1 MAYVKKSAIDSF
13 ENIRTD
19 IENGSLYFKKNY
31 KTYNDYVRFVFKTCL
46 TPADRSVN
54 QEIQKPNMEF
64 NILEAFISRL
74 CGEFSKMD
82 PAFTVRAKEGVRLIN
97 PDVIELVE
105 AHLKAA
111 FCGGDKSSL
120 SYHIYRDILSGGY
133 SVAKIYTDYANEM
146 SFDQKIYIERVFDPT
161 LTVFDPLARK
171 SHKGDGRFA
180 CELFPKSAGEAEEMY
195 GSDILKDV
203 KFTRNAGVGNFNW
216 SYRNQKERILLFA
229 EYYRKKMKNTKI
241 LKLANGHSVTEKQ
254 YEEFLMKWEQAGIIE
269 QAPIVIKSRMTDIET
284 IDKFTITGTK
294 IVEHKETNFS
304 MLPLVFFD
312 GNSVIVRDTTDS
324 TAEQVIRPYV
334 YHARDTQKMKNFAG
348 QSLCN
353 EIENLVQHKW
363 IAPVEGIPSNEDY
376 QEAYV
381 NPQKSTTVL
390 YNQYKDGDPKIPL
403 NPPQAITR
411 PPIPP
416 ELAAT
421 FNLADNTVQ
430 VILGSYDAALGA
442 NENDISGIA
451 IMQGAMHSNAAA
463 MPYTMGFIEGWA
475 RCGEIYL
482 NLLPKYYV
490 TPRTIPIVMP
500 NGKRDFYEVN
510 AKGGKG
516 IKFDYDVSALEVSIE
531 PGVNYEVQKQIA
543 LKTIISLMGISDS
556 FKAFMNENGLE
567 VLLDNIDIR
576 GIDKLRYLV
585 QEWMD
590 KEKESAAK
598 AQEANANQPTPEQ
611 IAAGQVKVEADKVQA
626 MREGNQLK
634 AQIEMAKASGSEAI
648 QNKEADIKFLEVM
661 TKIQD
666 ADLDRALDQERLDA
680 ENARTAVEV
689 TTKLGKHI
697 LEIGEAHNEKRQ
709 ADEERNEKVNGGNT
723 HENGEST

>member
-1 MAYVKKSAIDSF
+1 MTRIKKSALDSF
-13 ENIRTD
+13 DEIRSN
-19 IENGSLYFKKNY
+19 IENGYLYFKKNY
-31 KTYNDYVRFVFKTCL
+31 KIYNDFIRFVFKTSI
-46 TPADRSVN
+46 TVADREVN
-54 QEIQKPNMEF
+54 QELQKPNMEF
-64 NILEAFISRL
+64 NVLEAFISRL

-82 PAFTVRAKEGVRLIN
+82 PAFSVRSKEGVTLIN

-111 FCGGDKSSL
+111 FCSDDKTSL
-120 SYHIYRDILSGGY
+120 SYHLYRDILSGGY

-146 SFDQKIYIERVFDPT
+146 SFDQQIYIERVFDPT

-180 CELFPKSAGEAEEMY
+180 CELFPKSAEEAEQIY

-203 KFTRNAGVGNFNW
+203 SFTRNTSVKGFNW
-216 SYRNQKERILLFA
+216 SYRNQKEDILLLGEFFKKK
-229 EYYRKKMKNTKI
+229 RKQAKI

-254 YEEFLMKWEQAGIIE
+254 YEEFLQKWEEAGIIE

-284 IDKFTITGTK
+284 IDMYTITGNK
-294 IVEHKETNFS
+294 IIDHKETNFT

-312 GNSVIVRDTTDS
+312 GNSVIVRDS
-324 TAEQVIRPYV
+324 MESHAEQVIRPYV

-363 IAPVEGIPSNEDY
+363 IAPVEAVPANKDY
-376 QEAYV
+376 ARAYTE
-381 NPQKSTTVL
+381 PQKATIIMFNQWAKGDTT
-390 YNQYKDGDPKIPL
+390 KPIT
-403 NPPQAITR
+403 PPREVMRA
-411 PPIPP
+411 PIPP
-416 ELAAT
+416 ELTNT
-421 FNLADNTVQ
+421 FNLADQTTQ

-482 NLLPKYYV
+482 NLLPKYFV
-490 TPRTIPIVMP
+490 TPRTIPIIKP
-500 NGKRDFYEVN
+500 NGKRDYYKINDKNNPQSV
-510 AKGGKG
+510 
-516 IKFDYDVSALEVSIE
+516 KFDYDVSALEVSIK

-543 LKTIISLMGISDS
+543 LKTITALMGVSDS
-556 FKAFMNENGLE
+556 FKEFMNQNGLE

-585 QEWMD
+585 QSWMD
-590 KEKESAAK
+590 KQKQAAE
-598 AQEANANQPTPEQ
+598 QSQNQPTPEQ
-611 IAAGQVKVEADKVQA
+611 MQAQAIMAQTQVEAQKIQVQ
-626 MREGNQLK
+626 REGNQLD
-634 AQIEMAKASGSEAI
+634 AQVEMEKISANNAV
-648 QNKEADIKFLEVM
+648 QNKETDIKFLEVM
-661 TKIQD
+661 SKIQN
-666 ADLDRALDQERLDA
+666 ASLDRALDQERLDA
-680 ENARTAVEV
+680 EQSRTAVEMA
-689 TTKLGKHI
+689 TKMSQHL
-697 LEIGEAHNEKRQ
+697 LEKEK
-709 ADEERNEKVNGGNT
+709 
-723 HENGEST
+723 HENEIKTNEEGFQG

>member
-1 MAYVKKSAIDSF
+1 MAYVKKSALDSF
-13 ENIRTD
+13 DNIKGD
-19 IENGSLYFKKNY
+19 IEKGFLYFKKNY
-31 KTYNDYVRFVFKTCL
+31 KLFNDFIRFVFKTSL
-46 TPADRSVN
+46 TQADRSVN
-54 QEIQKPNMEF
+54 QELQKPNMEF

-82 PAFTVRAKEGVRLIN
+82 PAFTVRAKEGVKLIN
-97 PDVIELVE
+97 PAVIELVE

-111 FCGGDKSSL
+111 FCGGDKNSL
-120 SYHIYRDILSGGY
+120 SYHLYRDILSGGY

-146 SFDQKIYIERVFDPT
+146 SFDQQIYIERVFDPT

-203 KFTRNAGVGNFNW
+203 KFTRNSNVNGFNW
-216 SYRNQKERILLFA
+216 SYRNQKEDIILFG
-229 EYYRKKMKNTKI
+229 EYFRKKIKKAKI

-254 YEEFLMKWEQAGIIE
+254 YEEFLKKWEEAGIIE
-269 QAPIVIKSRMTDIET
+269 QAPIVLKSRMTDLET
-284 IDKFTITGTK
+284 IDMYTITGNK
-294 IVEHKETNFS
+294 IVDHKETNFT

-312 GNSVIVRDTTDS
+312 GNSVIVRDS
-324 TAEQVIRPYV
+324 AESQAEQVIRPYV

-363 IAPVEGIPSNEDY
+363 KAPVEGIPSNKDY
-376 QEAYV
+376 QLAYIE
-381 NPQKSTTVL
+381 PQKATVVL
-390 YNQYKDGDPKIPL
+390 YNQFKDGDPKQPL
-403 NPPQAITR
+403 NPPQEIQRA
-411 PPIPP
+411 PIPP
-416 ELAAT
+416 ELTNT
-421 FNLADNTVQ
+421 FTLADNTVQ

-482 NLLPKYYV
+482 NLLPKYFV
-490 TPRTIPIVMP
+490 TPRTIPIMLP
-500 NGKRDFYEVN
+500 NGKRDFYEIN
-510 AKGGKG
+510 KKGGGG
-516 IKFDYDVSALEVSIE
+516 IKFDYDVSALEVSIV

-543 LKTIISLMGISDS
+543 LKTIISLMGVSDS
-556 FKAFMNENGLE
+556 FKEFMNQNGLE
-567 VLLDNIDIR
+567 VLLENIDIR

-585 QEWMD
+585 QEWMESQ
-590 KEKESAAK
+590 KEAAAK

-611 IAAGQVKVEADKVQA
+611 IAAGQVQVEGQKVQA

-634 AQIEMAKASGSEAI
+634 AQVEMAKASATEAV

-661 TKIQD
+661 SKIQD

-680 ENARTAVEV
+680 ENARTAVEMS
-689 TTKLGKHI
+689 TKMGEHI
-697 LEIGEAHNEKRQ
+697 MSKELH
-709 ADEERNEKVNGGNT
+709 DERETIE
-723 HENGEST
+723 ESEDASE